1 MSFITAFTKGG
12 WLKKAKVYAYN
23 PQKMKTLLT
32 KLGACL
38 SRKGLRGIK
47 DSLLLMRDYLR
58 DVTTGNYK
66 DYNTGKMLLIVAAV
80 VYVVSPFDFLPDLL
94 PGGLIDDVSIAVWAM
109 KEVSEE
115 LKKYKEKTT
124 GELE

>member
-1 MSFITAFTKGG
+1 
-12 WLKKAKVYAYN
+12 
-23 PQKMKTLLT
+23 
-32 KLGACL
+32 
-38 SRKGLRGIK
+38 
-47 DSLLLMRDYLR
+47 MRDYLR

>member
-12 WLKKAKVYAYN
+12 WLKKAKVYVYN

-32 KLGACL
+32 QLGACL